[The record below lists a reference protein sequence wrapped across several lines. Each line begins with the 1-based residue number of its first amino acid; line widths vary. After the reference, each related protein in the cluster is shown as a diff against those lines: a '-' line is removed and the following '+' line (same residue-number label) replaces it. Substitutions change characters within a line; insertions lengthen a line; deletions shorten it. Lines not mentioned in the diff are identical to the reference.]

1 MFLEIH
7 FDNVHLQVSSGQ
19 VKKMN
24 KASMER
30 ESEVGALKKKLDTM
44 IKLNKTLSKERSD
57 LLEKCKTLVS

>member
-1 MFLEIH
+1 M
-7 FDNVHLQVSSGQ
+7 SSGQ

-44 IKLNKTLSKERSD
+44 IKLNKTLSKERSE